1 MISGCS
7 SCALSVTA
15 QRGVTVIHFGGLSVF
30 HRRVEG
36 LVGGCDASVFTLTAM
51 GAMGVGS
58 IRYTCP
64 GLDDKDHADCD

>member
-1 MISGCS
+1 M
-7 SCALSVTA
+7 
-15 QRGVTVIHFGGLSVF
+15 IHFGGLSVF